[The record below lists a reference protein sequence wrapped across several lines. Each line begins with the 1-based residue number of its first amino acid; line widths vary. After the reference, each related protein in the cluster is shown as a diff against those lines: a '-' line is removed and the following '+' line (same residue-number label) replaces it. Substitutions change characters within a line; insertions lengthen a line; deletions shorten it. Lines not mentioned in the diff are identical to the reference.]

1 MLFLLKIYLKII
13 VIFPTYILRYKQK
26 FYIFNFKIFMTII
39 YEDERV
45 ICDDEGIIIKGAYEP
60 LEHNKKILYKD
71 ICNLKIQ
78 KLNPLSGLSQ
88 IWGKAND
95 MLQGDTTNK
104 YYWSAFD
111 LKRLFKGEAIII
123 DDGTLVKSAI
133 TPEDTDKVFQI
144 LKERALIANGKI

>member
-1 MLFLLKIYLKII
+1 
-13 VIFPTYILRYKQK
+13 
-26 FYIFNFKIFMTII
+26 MTII

-45 ICDDEGIIIKGAYEP
+45 ICDYEGIIIKGAYEP

-133 TPEDTDKVFQI
+133 TPEDTDRVFQI